1 VTPPVLLA
9 LTLASAGGTAGGILW
24 LLYFT
29 GQAISM
35 LGRASASAS
44 SQFTPWN
51 SVREYVKWHWP
62 ALVFR
67 VFACTMGFL
76 LWWRNVAAFDVL
88 LSAQLG
94 VNAGIGKAVPLTPA
108 TAGIYGLF
116 SDVLL
121 DWACAKLPFLKGRV
135 PNGASGSPGTAG

>member
-1 VTPPVLLA
+1 MIHAWL
-9 LTLASAGGTAGGILW
+9 LW
-24 LLYFT
+24 LLYFA
-29 GQAISM
+29 GQAISI

-44 SQFTPWN
+44 LQFTPWN

-76 LWWRNVAAFDVL
+76 LWWNNTAFFDVL
-88 LSAQLG
+88 MRNQLG
-94 VNAGIGKAVPLTPA
+94 LNAGLQKSIPLTPA
-108 TAGIYGLF
+108 TAGIYGLL

-121 DWACAKLPFLKGRV
+121 DWACAKIPFLKGKI
-135 PNGASGSPGTAG
+135 PDSGGAPPPVG